1 MDGSGDRQN
10 IFPTGDGETGNPSSV
25 NGRNPTAMVNN
36 EEWDLDK
43 LDYNVYEKCFID
55 FRFKVKQEQSHD
67 KLFLKKKRSEYKE

>member
-10 IFPTGDGETGNPSSV
+10 IFPTGDGETGNPSAV

-43 LDYNVYEKCFID
+43 LDYKLYILLLSFVPFSALYYEQNVS
-55 FRFKVKQEQSHD
+55 RST
-67 KLFLKKKRSEYKE
+67 FL